1 MVIHDDPAKV
11 KEQRNDYYQ
20 HEKNDQMTAS
30 IQSIPSCSLSHLST
44 PDSLEWD
51 ANEDQ
56 LKSEHDSL
64 ELDYE
69 TKELLYE
76 IEQLKNR
83 VLEETGDNLKNEF
96 NLIES

>member
-1 MVIHDDPAKV
+1 MPTHAATTTMKTN
-11 KEQRNDYYQ
+11 KEFSYN
-20 HEKNDQMTAS
+20 EKEDLMTAS
-30 IQSIPSCSLSHLST
+30 IQSIASCSLSHLST

-51 ANEDQ
+51 ANEEQ
-56 LKSEHDSL
+56 LKSENDSL

-83 VLEETGDNLKNEF
+83 VLEETGDNLKNEY
-96 NLIES
+96 NYNES